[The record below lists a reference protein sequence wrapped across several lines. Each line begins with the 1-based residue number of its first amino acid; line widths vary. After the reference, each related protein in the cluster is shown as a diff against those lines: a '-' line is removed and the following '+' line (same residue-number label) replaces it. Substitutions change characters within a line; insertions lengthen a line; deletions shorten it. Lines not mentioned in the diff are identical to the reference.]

1 MLNKTYNMILAVLI
15 IYLLNMVFVIICI
28 FELVFLE
35 MF

>member
-35 MF
+35 VF